1 MYLLPK
7 DDQDE
12 KCVAYVNTLCYS
24 PFLSLFG
31 WRYKF
36 LVVNFYCFKNLRVN
50 IWKIFLCLEYRAKP
64 LDYFRNLTY
73 FHKISS
79 IVEKSY
85 MIDSMFK
92 PVFCQ
97 QIKQCE
103 IANAKI
109 LCTLYKMCTK
119 YEELSHPKL
128 LELYIYVLG
137 KIQHPLSQILRN
149 FTKLT
154 PLLLNP

>member
-24 PFLSLFG
+24 SFLSLFG

>member
-7 DDQDE
+7 DDKDE

-24 PFLSLFG
+24 SFLSLFA

-36 LVVNFYCFKNLRVN
+36 LVVNFYCFKNLHVN
-50 IWKIFLCLEYRAKP
+50 IWKIFPCLEYRAKP

-73 FHKISS
+73 FYKISS
-79 IVEKSY
+79 IVQKSH

-97 QIKQCE
+97 QIEQSE
-103 IANAKI
+103 IAIAKI

-128 LELYIYVLG
+128 LEPYIYVLG

-149 FTKLT
+149 FTKLI
-154 PLLLNP
+154 PLFLNP

>member
-7 DDQDE
+7 DDQNE

-24 PFLSLFG
+24 SFLSLFG

-119 YEELSHPKL
+119 YEELSHP
-128 LELYIYVLG
+128 IYVLG

>member
-12 KCVAYVNTLCYS
+12 KCIAFINTLCYLY
-24 PFLSLFG
+24 FLSLFA

-36 LVVNFYCFKNLRVN
+36 LVINFYCFKNLHVN

-64 LDYFRNLTY
+64 PDYFRNLTY

-79 IVEKSY
+79 IVQKSN

-92 PVFCQ
+92 PVFC
-97 QIKQCE
+97 
-103 IANAKI
+103 
-109 LCTLYKMCTK
+109 
-119 YEELSHPKL
+119 
-128 LELYIYVLG
+128 
-137 KIQHPLSQILRN
+137 
-149 FTKLT
+149 
-154 PLLLNP
+154 

>member
-24 PFLSLFG
+24 SFLSLFG

-79 IVEKSY
+79 IVEMSY

-119 YEELSHPKL
+119 YEELYHPKL

>member
-7 DDQDE
+7 DDKDE

-24 PFLSLFG
+24 SFLSLFG

-64 LDYFRNLTY
+64 LDYFRNLMY

-92 PVFCQ
+92 PVFC
-97 QIKQCE
+97 
-103 IANAKI
+103 
-109 LCTLYKMCTK
+109 
-119 YEELSHPKL
+119 
-128 LELYIYVLG
+128 
-137 KIQHPLSQILRN
+137 
-149 FTKLT
+149 
-154 PLLLNP
+154 

>member
-24 PFLSLFG
+24 SFLSLFG
-31 WRYKF
+31 WRCKF

-73 FHKISS
+73 FHRISS